1 MELSRAAI
9 GELIK
14 TVLKFRPARVAR
26 IRMSYIGDV
35 LGTSSLPRVE
45 ELPSAD
51 NISRARS
58 FAPLKEYA
66 TAVAGVAALTI
77 ACWLLTPFTGYA
89 AISLIY
95 LLGVLLAGMVLNR
108 GPVLLVAALSAL
120 AWNFLFIPPL
130 FTLHIAKLEDALT
143 FAAYF
148 VIAITVGSLT
158 AQLKARE
165 HLAAQVQL
173 AENSER
179 LRKTLLDCVSHE
191 LKTPLAAIG
200 AASQELLRL
209 APNVPNPEMLQQLA
223 AEIRDGSSRLNRVVN
238 NLLDMNRLESGV
250 VRPVQEWCDVR
261 ELLQSAIE
269 IERDST
275 NGRDVRLDVPENIPL
290 ALLDHTLIEQA
301 VAKLIANAGSH
312 TPSRLPIEVDAEY
325 KNEQLVISVSDRGPG
340 LSEESAERLF
350 EKFYRGDGR
359 KAGGLGLGLS
369 IARGFVEAHGGKL
382 TAENRDGGGARF
394 AISLPVRVT
403 DARTLEATS

>member
-1 MELSRAAI
+1 
-9 GELIK
+9 
-14 TVLKFRPARVAR
+14 
-26 IRMSYIGDV
+26 MSYLDDV
-35 LGTSSLPRVE
+35 PGTSSLPRVD

-51 NISRARS
+51 AFSPTHA
-58 FAPLKEYA
+58 FAPLKEYGV
-66 TAVAGVAALTI
+66 AVAGVAALTL
-77 ACWLLTPFTGYA
+77 ACWLLTPLTGYA

-130 FTLHIAKLEDALT
+130 FTLHIAKFEDALT
-143 FAAYF
+143 FATYF

-158 AQLKARE
+158 ARLKARE

-200 AASQELLRL
+200 AASQELMRHTPKNMHSPETL
-209 APNVPNPEMLQQLA
+209 AQLG
-223 AEIRDGSSRLNRVVN
+223 AEIRDASSRLNRVVN

-275 NGRDVRLDVPENIPL
+275 NGREVRLDIPDNFPL
-290 ALLDHTLIEQA
+290 ALMDNSLIEQA

-312 TPSRLPIEVDAEY
+312 TPSRLPIEIDAEY

-340 LSEESAERLF
+340 LSEESVERLF

-359 KAGGLGLGLS
+359 RAGGLGLGLS
-369 IARGFVEAHGGKL
+369 ISRGFVEAHGGKL

-394 AISLPVRVT
+394 SISLPVRIT
-403 DARTLEATS
+403 DARTFEATS